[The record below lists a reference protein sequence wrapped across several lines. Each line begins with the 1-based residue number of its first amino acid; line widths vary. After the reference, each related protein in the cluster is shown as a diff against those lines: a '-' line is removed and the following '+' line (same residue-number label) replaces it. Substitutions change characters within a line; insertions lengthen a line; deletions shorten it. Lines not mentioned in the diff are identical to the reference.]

1 MSGIIKCT
9 LNLSTCVFAENV
21 KCWQIPSDK
30 SCVKRVVFNIIK
42 LRKSLCKELLEDIGE
57 WKVWLS
63 EIKTHLS
70 DL

>member
-1 MSGIIKCT
+1 MELINLSGIIKCT

-21 KCWQIPSDK
+21 KC
-30 SCVKRVVFNIIK
+30 VKRVVVNIIK
-42 LRKSLCKELLEDIGE
+42 LGKSLCKEFLEDIGE

-63 EIKTHLS
+63 EIKTHSS